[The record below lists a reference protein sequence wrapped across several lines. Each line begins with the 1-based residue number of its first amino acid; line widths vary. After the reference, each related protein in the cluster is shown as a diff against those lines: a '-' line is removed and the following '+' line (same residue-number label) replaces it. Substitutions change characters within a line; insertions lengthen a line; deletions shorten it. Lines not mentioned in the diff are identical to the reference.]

1 MLDPKKLRKETDQ
14 VATNLAKRGFNFDLT
29 VWNDLEAQ
37 RKSLQGSN
45 EAQQSKLNEISKEI
59 GIAIKQ
65 EKDTTDLKQKAS
77 DLTTV
82 IKEQSKK
89 LEILLEEINQFT
101 LSLPNLVDDDI
112 PEGKDESNNLEI
124 YTEGTPRQFSLSLI
138 HI

>member
-29 VWNDLEAQ
+29 VWNDMEAQ

-45 EAQQSKLNEISKEI
+45 EEQQSKLNEISKEI

-65 EKDTTDLKQKAS
+65 AKDTTDLKQKAS

-112 PEGKDESNNLEI
+112 PVGKD
-124 YTEGTPRQFSLSLI
+124 
-138 HI
+138 